1 LKKEISP
8 MNSEI
13 RDGTNSHEQKV
24 KNIFNSITST
34 YDLLN
39 RLMSLRQDVKWRREM
54 VNRFPKKVDTVLDIA
69 TGTGDVAI
77 ESVNQFSNVNVFGL
91 DIATNMLKAAKK
103 KVSSLKMD
111 EKVHLLGGNNLSLP
125 FNSSVFNAVTIA
137 FGLRNVTNH
146 EVALI
151 EMYRVLI
158 PQGKVII
165 LDLSFSPSGLLKP
178 VINLYFKTILP
189 LLGLVIARDRR
200 AYTYLPDSIR
210 KFLSPEDLK
219 LLMKKTGFTNV
230 ELKSLAFGIV
240 YLHTGVKT

>member
-1 LKKEISP
+1 

-39 RLMSLRQDVKWRREM
+39 RLMYLRQDVKWRREM

>member
-1 LKKEISP
+1 